1 MNKWSRYNYLYDNG
15 ENFILFNLASKAYL
29 ALMPQLAKLI
39 EEKKGSIDTLSDIHP
54 DLYRVLKEKGFIV
67 NNDLDEVEALLKRW
81 QEIECSKK
89 LYSITVLPTLDC
101 NCRCWYCYEQHNAGT
116 NMTHQTVE
124 LIKKHIDLKT
134 SDPELQHFHLSFFG
148 GEPLMGFHTVVIPLL
163 KYAKDICHKRN
174 INYSTHFTTNA
185 SLLTDKMISEF
196 KESNIPIGFQITLD
210 GNRKSHD
217 SIRCTKTG
225 QPTFDTIVANIHK
238 LLQNGFKVS
247 LRINYTTAN
256 LDTNYDII
264 DEFKDLSDDE
274 KKLLRVNFQQI
285 WQDSKPKSQEKS
297 VNQIKKQFTKNKLCD
312 NSILTNNYRCY
323 ADCENK
329 VVINYN
335 GDVYKCTARDFL
347 SENREG
353 LLRENGHVTFNEKYK
368 KRMKIKHSNQI
379 CSACNIY
386 PICMGM
392 CSQYLLENDETPTC
406 PYGRNE
412 SAKKRFAEE
421 YINYCFTHKT
431 FTL

>member
-1 MNKWSRYNYLYDNG
+1 
-15 ENFILFNLASKAYL
+15 
-29 ALMPQLAKLI
+29 
-39 EEKKGSIDTLSDIHP
+39 
-54 DLYRVLKEKGFIV
+54 
-67 NNDLDEVEALLKRW
+67 
-81 QEIECSKK
+81 
-89 LYSITVLPTLDC
+89 
-101 NCRCWYCYEQHNAGT
+101 
-116 NMTHQTVE
+116 
-124 LIKKHIDLKT
+124 
-134 SDPELQHFHLSFFG
+134 
-148 GEPLMGFHTVVIPLL
+148 MGFHTVVMPLL

-285 WQDSKPKSQEKS
+285 WQDSKPKSQDKS

-368 KRMKIKHSNQI
+368 KRMKIKHSNQT

-412 SAKKRFAEE
+412 SAKKEIYRRV
-421 YINYCFTHKT
+421 Y
-431 FTL
+431 